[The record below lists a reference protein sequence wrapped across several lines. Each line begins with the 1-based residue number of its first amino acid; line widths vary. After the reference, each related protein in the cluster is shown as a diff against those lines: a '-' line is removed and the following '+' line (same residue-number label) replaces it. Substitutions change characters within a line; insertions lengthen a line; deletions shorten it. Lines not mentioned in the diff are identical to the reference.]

1 MTPARGGNKRVFLLT
16 HPRTASN
23 LVIRIL
29 NLENQPAVCSPG
41 GNTESSDER
50 GYFFLPTVPRRLEL
64 ADRRSEDWTEE
75 EHADMKRC
83 LEACTAEL
91 VRHVESAE
99 AEGRSVCVKEHLMW
113 MLSPAAEDLV
123 KARVT
128 TEDRDANI
136 PQQETGEGQNESL
149 TKAQNQ
155 TVLPDAFLRTWTP
168 TFLIRHPALVF
179 PSLYRTSVDLEGPEQ
194 ATKNADGSFRM
205 EMTWR
210 WSRNLWEWFNKQR
223 LDQSMASGKVRRRSR
238 NDGQSTSS
246 WPIILDADDVI
257 LHPSVIRRYCGIV
270 GLDPDKCQF
279 KWESATAEEQ
289 QRLNVF
295 ERRMKSSLL
304 SSTGLI
310 KEGKTAIGLDIER
323 EAQKWKAEFGGEEAK
338 KLLSW
343 VKDAM
348 PDYEFL
354 RERRL
359 REGD

>member
-1 MTPARGGNKRVFLLT
+1 MTPARGANKRVFLLT

-29 NLENQPAVCSPG
+29 NLENQPGVCGLG
-41 GNTESSDER
+41 GNTESSDNN
-50 GYFFLPTVPRRLEL
+50 GYFFLPTMPRRLEL
-64 ADRRSEDWTEE
+64 ADRRSEDLAEE

-83 LEACTAEL
+83 LEACTAEV

-99 AEGRSVCVKEHLMW
+99 AEGKSICVKEHLMR
-113 MLSPAAEDLV
+113 MLSPTAKALV
-123 KARVT
+123 KGRVT
-128 TEDRDANI
+128 TEGRNANI
-136 PQQETGEGQNESL
+136 PQQETGEGQNKSL
-149 TKAQNQ
+149 TKEREAQNQ
-155 TVLPDAFLRTWTP
+155 TVLPDVFL
-168 TFLIRHPALVF
+168 L
-179 PSLYRTSVDLEGPEQ
+179 
-194 ATKNADGSFRM
+194 
-205 EMTWR
+205 
-210 WSRNLWEWFNKQR
+210 SR
-223 LDQSMASGKVRRRSR
+223 KVRSRSG
-238 NDGQSTSS
+238 NDGQSTLS

-289 QRLNVF
+289 QRLNAF

-310 KEGKTAIGLDIER
+310 KEGKTAIGLDIEH
-323 EAQKWKAEFGGEEAK
+323 EAQKWKAEFGEEEAK
-338 KLLSW
+338 KLLSR

-348 PDYEFL
+348 PDYELL

-359 REGD
+359 SEGDG